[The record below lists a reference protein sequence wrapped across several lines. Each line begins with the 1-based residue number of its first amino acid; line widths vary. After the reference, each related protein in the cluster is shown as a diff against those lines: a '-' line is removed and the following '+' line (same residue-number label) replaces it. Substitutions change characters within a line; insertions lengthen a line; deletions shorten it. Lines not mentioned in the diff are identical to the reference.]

1 VDVTYGP
8 PVVRTDRAPHRAPQG
23 GGMSATTETYD
34 DKDILAALGRS
45 WGLLLFLGVMT
56 LLIGLAMVI
65 FTQESLVVL
74 AVLFGVYLLVSGIFQ
89 IVQSFSQ
96 RDHRA
101 MLAISGILSVVL
113 AIFAFKSFLNSVTLL
128 AIFIGIAWLFRGI
141 TELIVGLQSKG
152 REGRGWMITG
162 GILGILGAIVIFVWP
177 ATIGVIVWITGIMLI
192 VLGISE
198 IVGAFQVKKAAGV

>member
-1 VDVTYGP
+1 
-8 PVVRTDRAPHRAPQG
+8 
-23 GGMSATTETYD
+23 MSATTETFD
-34 DKDILAALGRS
+34 DKDALAELGRS
-45 WGLLLFLGVMT
+45 WSLLLFLGVIT
-56 LLIGLAMVI
+56 FLLGLALMI
-65 FTQESLVVL
+65 FTKQSLVVL
-74 AVLFGVYLLVSGIFQ
+74 AVLFGVYLLVSGVFQ
-89 IVQSFSQ
+89 VVQSFSQ
-96 RDHRA
+96 KDHRA
-101 MLAISGILSVVL
+101 ILAISGMLSIVL

-152 REGRGWMITG
+152 QEGRGWMITG

-177 ATIGVIVWITGIMLI
+177 ASIGVLVWITGIMLV